1 MIIII
6 SLVFVLILAGCYA
19 FGPVSPSLVAKS
31 VPKEDGKVLLYGS
44 GFWWPNTRGF
54 ADFLVHTLVH
64 TPDNYRAGVLVI
76 TDNAV
81 VFEQWDK
88 KKEAYYVIKHLPYS
102 GLDKVSMDTFGVS
115 KRIVLRKKDLSY
127 ETFEFTNKSGT
138 LIDNTKNEQG
148 INILRERIEP

>member
-6 SLVFVLILAGCYA
+6 FLVFVLILAGCYA

-54 ADFLVHTLVH
+54 ADFLVR
-64 TPDNYRAGVLVI
+64 TPNSYRAGVLVI

-102 GLDKVSMDTFGVS
+102 GLAKVSMDTFGVS